1 MFFCFVFFPL
11 EGKWGG
17 SGGGSLA
24 LLVCLHTP
32 VVGITGLHHHTGFK
46 HIATQGVRTLS
57 IVPPTW
63 EAEAEKLFEPR
74 SSRLPFLGKSKDLVS
89 KLKTKQNNNR
99 SKKPISQHIYKKKL
113 ATPTRYKTY
122 HWVALVTGLRR
133 VLGQ

>member
-1 MFFCFVFFPL
+1 MLKGYKFAVDC
-11 EGKWGG
+11 
-17 SGGGSLA
+17 
-24 LLVCLHTP
+24 
-32 VVGITGLHHHTGFK
+32 GISELFITLDGD
-46 HIATQGVRTLS
+46 HICMYDIFQNCY
-57 IVPPTW
+57 TW
-63 EAEAEKLFEPR
+63 LFEPR

-99 SKKPISQHIYKKKL
+99 SKKPISQHISKKKL